1 MNDTWLE
8 LTTATIH
15 QRDLIRDAERERLV
29 RMAQR
34 LRRKQSWWY
43 HWWQRLFQLV
53 RRTSD

>member
-8 LTTATIH
+8 LTATTIH

-34 LRRKQSWWY
+34 LRRKQPWWY
-43 HWWQRLFQLV
+43 RWWQRLLQLV
-53 RRTSD
+53 RRTNA

>member
-8 LTTATIH
+8 LTATTIH
-15 QRDLIRDAERERLV
+15 QRDLISEAERERLV

-43 HWWQRLFQLV
+43 RWWQRLFQRV
-53 RRTSD
+53 RRTNA

>member
-8 LTTATIH
+8 LTATTIH
-15 QRDLIRDAERERLV
+15 QRDLIREAERERLV

-43 HWWQRLFQLV
+43 RWWQRLF
-53 RRTSD
+53 